1 MFLEGEKKMKTNQE
15 IMRYLEE
22 QYEMAIL
29 DLKFATSDTMRDQA
43 ERDLKR
49 VSDTAC
55 AIVGFKFADKL
66 REKHYKQ
73 EGYLFV

>member
-1 MFLEGEKKMKTNQE
+1 MKNNQE
-15 IMRYLEE
+15 IMRYLEK

-29 DLKFATSDTMRDQA
+29 DLKYATSDIARDQA

-55 AIVGFKFADKL
+55 AVVGFKFADKL
-66 REKHYKQ
+66 REKHYKR
-73 EGYLFV
+73 EEAFFI